1 MSTNESIEMPA
12 ASSQLRVGSNR
23 ASTST
28 LRMLGA
34 TLAAAVA
41 VTIFQQLGINSELTY
56 VAITVAI
63 SGLAGTGL
71 AVLYGECGQMS
82 VAHGGI
88 IGMGAYATILMLS
101 HGVPLA
107 LTLPAAPV
115 IGCLAA
121 LLIGIPSLRL
131 AGYYFVIATFAAAE
145 TMTIV
150 ATNLNVLGAAG
161 GLSLPENT
169 SIFSHQTGLYYVSF
183 GALIGGVVLRHLIR
197 GSQIGSRLI
206 AIRENEPLARTLGVP
221 TRGLKLL
228 AFAFSGAVCGAAGFL
243 FAFANQYVSPDDVG
257 SAPGITLILV
267 LVLGGGG
274 TLLGPF
280 IGAVIYY
287 ALPYIFPLSAVANQF
302 ATGVILIAVMLVLPQ
317 GLVGSASPALIRAR
331 AFTRSRRQ
339 AR

>member
-1 MSTNESIEMPA
+1 MSTNESIEAA
-12 ASSQLRVGSNR
+12 ASANQARVRSNR
-23 ASTST
+23 FAATT
-28 LRMLGA
+28 LRAFGL

-41 VTIFQQLGINSELTY
+41 VTVFQQMGINSELTY

-63 SGLAGTGL
+63 ASLAATGL

-88 IGMGAYATILMLS
+88 IGMGAYVTILMLS
-101 HGVPLA
+101 HGVPIA

-131 AGYYFVIATFAAAE
+131 AGYYFVITTFAAAE

-150 ATNLNVLGAAG
+150 ATNLNFLGAAG

-169 SIFSHQTGLYYVSF
+169 SIFSHQTGLYYISF
-183 GALIGGVVLRHLIR
+183 GALIAVVILRHLLR
-197 GSQIGSRLI
+197 ASQTGSRLI
-206 AIRENEPLARTLGVP
+206 AIRENEPLARALGVP
-221 TRGLKLL
+221 TRRLKLV
-228 AFAFSGAVCGAAGFL
+228 AFALSGAICGAAGFL
-243 FAFANQYVSPDDVG
+243 FAFANQYVSPNDVG
-257 SAPGITLILV
+257 SAPGIILILV

-287 ALPYIFPLSAVANQF
+287 ALPYVFPVSAVANQF
-302 ATGVILIAVMLVLPQ
+302 ATGIVLIAVMLVLPQ
-317 GLVGSASPALIRAR
+317 GLVGSASLALVRAR
-331 AFTRSRRQ
+331 AFVRSSRL
-339 AR
+339 AA

>member
-1 MSTNESIEMPA
+1 
-12 ASSQLRVGSNR
+12 
-23 ASTST
+23 
-28 LRMLGA
+28 
-34 TLAAAVA
+34 
-41 VTIFQQLGINSELTY
+41 
-56 VAITVAI
+56 
-63 SGLAGTGL
+63 
-71 AVLYGECGQMS
+71 
-82 VAHGGI
+82 
-88 IGMGAYATILMLS
+88 MGAYATILMLS

-107 LTLPAAPV
+107 LTLLAAPV
-115 IGCLAA
+115 IGCIAA
-121 LLIGIPSLRL
+121 LLIGVPSLRL
-131 AGYYFVIATFAAAE
+131 AGYYFVITTFAAAE

-169 SIFSHQTGLYYVSF
+169 SIFSHQSGLYYVSF
-183 GALIGGVVLRHLIR
+183 GALIGGVVLRHLLR
-197 GSQIGSRLI
+197 GSQTGSRLI
-206 AIRENEPLARTLGVP
+206 AIRENEPLARALGVP
-221 TRGLKLL
+221 TRRLKLL

-302 ATGVILIAVMLVLPQ
+302 ATGIILIAVMLVLPQ
-317 GLVGSASPALIRAR
+317 GLVGSASPALRRAR
-331 AFTRSRRQ
+331 SFVRSHRQ
-339 AR
+339 AA